1 LNIVHHCILGDMQ
14 SLSFPSFGSSD
25 RDINSALNVVIAY
38 EDLETGK
45 RAMKTYEYMVQQL
58 GDQCLF
64 ANQMWKFD
72 VLAVPKLKEIAA
84 KDAAAAEIIIVA
96 AHEGRDLPAEVKSW
110 IEMWLGYKTEASALV
125 GLFDGENESTPA
137 RNYLAEVA
145 RRAKIEFFSQ
155 PGIWPGAPHTRS
167 TTTLAHPLDEKT
179 FAFLANAT
187 QEAPSFTHWGI
198 NE

>member
-1 LNIVHHCILGDMQ
+1 MLGSMQ

-58 GDQCLF
+58 GEQCLF

-72 VLAVPKLKEIAA
+72 VLAVPKLKDIAA
-84 KDAAAAEIIIVA
+84 KDAAAAEIIIIS
-96 AHEGRDLPAEVKSW
+96 AHAGRDLPAEVKSW

-125 GLFDGENESTPA
+125 ALFDGDTEFNPA
-137 RNYLAEVA
+137 RVYLEDIAS
-145 RRAKIEFFSQ
+145 RAQIEFFCQ
-155 PGIWPGAPHTRS
+155 PGVRPSGVHTRS
-167 TTTLAHPLDEKT
+167 ATTLAHPRGEKT
-179 FAFLANAT
+179 LAFLTTAT
-187 QEAPSFTHWGI
+187 QEVPSFPHWGI

>member
-1 LNIVHHCILGDMQ
+1 MLDPMQ

-25 RDINSALNVVIAY
+25 RDMNSALNVVIAY

-72 VLAVPKLKEIAA
+72 VLAVPKLKDIAA
-84 KDAAAAEIIIVA
+84 KDAAAAEIIIIS
-96 AHEGRDLPAEVKSW
+96 AHGGRDLPADVKSW
-110 IEMWLGYKTEASALV
+110 IETWLGYKTEASALV
-125 GLFDGENESTPA
+125 ALFDGESDFNPA
-137 RNYLAEVA
+137 RTYLMDIAS
-145 RRAKIEFFSQ
+145 RAQIEFFCQ
-155 PGIWPGAPHTRS
+155 PDIWPGAPQTRS
-167 TTTLAHPLDEKT
+167 TSTLAHPRSEKT
-179 FAFLANAT
+179 MAFLTTTT
-187 QEAPSFTHWGI
+187 QEVPSFPHWGI

>member
-1 LNIVHHCILGDMQ
+1 MQ
-14 SLSFPSFGSSD
+14 TFSFPAFGSSD
-25 RDINSALNVVIAY
+25 REIAPTLNVVIAY

-45 RAMKTYEYMVQQL
+45 RAMRTYESMVQQL

-84 KDAAAAEIIIVA
+84 KDAAAAEMIIVS
-96 AHEGRDLPAEVKSW
+96 AHEGRELPAEVKSW
-110 IEMWLGYKTEASALV
+110 IEMWLSYKTEASALV
-125 GLFDGENESTPA
+125 GLFDVETGENQVRT
-137 RNYLAEVA
+137 YLAEVA

-155 PGIWPGAPHTRS
+155 PGIWPGSTGTH
-167 TTTLAHPLDEKT
+167 TTTALPGSRNDDT

-187 QEAPSFTHWGI
+187 QDAASFSHWGI
-198 NE
+198 ND

>member
-1 LNIVHHCILGDMQ
+1 MQ
-14 SLSFPSFGSSD
+14 SLSLPAFGSSD
-25 RDINSALNVVIAY
+25 RDANPALNVVIAY

-84 KDAAAAEIIIVA
+84 KDAAAAEIIIVS
-96 AHEGRDLPAEVKSW
+96 AHEGNELPKEVKAW
-110 IEMWLGYKTEASALV
+110 IEMWLSYKTEAGALV
-125 GLFDGENESTPA
+125 ALFDGEAEKNPVRT
-137 RNYLAEVA
+137 YLEEIA
-145 RRAKIEFFSQ
+145 RRGKMEFFCQ
-155 PGIWPGAPHTRS
+155 PCPGPGSANTRS
-167 TTTLAHPLDEKT
+167 ANTLNAPMNEKT
-179 FAFLANAT
+179 FSFLANAN
-187 QEAPSFTHWGI
+187 QEAPSFSHWGI